1 MPRRILVTGATG
13 TVGRQVTAQLL
24 EAGAEVRALIRRPA
38 DLPAGAE
45 GVRGD
50 LAVPGSLR
58 AAAEGVG
65 GVFLLWPFAA
75 ADGLQEVLETLSKAG
90 AGRVVYLS
98 SAAVREHERRAE
110 RLIGR
115 SGLAW
120 TILRPHAFAANA
132 LRWAGGIRTAGV
144 VREPYG
150 GAAASPV
157 HERDIAAVAVRA
169 LTGDGHCGAVYELTG
184 PHSLTQAEQ
193 VRIIGEATGR
203 PVRWQEASPREARR
217 RMLARGWPAEVA
229 DDVLRAQAGMAAG
242 PSPVTAAVREVTG
255 VPARTFRSWAAEHA
269 HAFSPVMRAARIHA
283 YGGPEVIR
291 HEEAPIPEPG
301 PGEVLVRVAATS
313 FNPSEAAL
321 RSGLLRQVLPVAF
334 PYTLGWDVSGTVAAV
349 GPGVT
354 RWAPGDRV
362 IGRLDGGGAA
372 AEYVAAPAG
381 VLVAAPV
388 SVPAADAAAI
398 PVAALT
404 AWQAVFEH
412 AKAETGHRV
421 LVNGAG
427 GGVGGFTVQLARL
440 AGATVIATASARSA
454 AAVRSLGAD
463 QVVDY
468 TAEPLPDDVDAVI
481 NLAAVGPEDAARLV
495 ALVRPGGVAVSAA
508 TPLPA
513 APPLPDSPRSAPPPS
528 VTVLHFVARNDPGQ
542 LARIVSLLDT
552 GELTVDVSE
561 SRPLAEAAAVH
572 RRSEAG
578 RTRGK
583 IVLIPQGN
591 VPDTLFRPSP
601 DVSAFPRQVS
611 GGPREV
617 KKSVFWEERENPSGR
632 DATARGWR

>member
-1 MPRRILVTGATG
+1 MPRRILVTGAAG

-24 EAGAEVRALIRRPA
+24 EAGAEVRALVRRPA
-38 DLPAGAE
+38 DLPAGAQ
-45 GVRGD
+45 GVHGD

-58 AAAEGVG
+58 AAAEGVD
-65 GVFLLWPFAA
+65 GVFLVWPFAS
-75 ADGLQEVLETLSKAG
+75 ADGLGEVLETLSEAG

-110 RLIGR
+110 RLIEG
-115 SGLAW
+115 SAPEW

-132 LRWAGGIRTAGV
+132 LRWAEQIRTAGAV
-144 VREPYG
+144 HEPYG
-150 GAAASPV
+150 GAAMSPV

-169 LTGDGHCGAVYELTG
+169 LTGDGHSGAVYELTG

-203 PVRWQEASPREARR
+203 PVRWEESSPHEARR
-217 RMLARGWPAEVA
+217 RMLARGWPAEVVE
-229 DDVLRAQAGMAAG
+229 DVLRAQAGMTAG
-242 PSPVTAAVREVTG
+242 PSPVTTAVREVTG

-269 HAFSPVMRAARIHA
+269 QAFSPATQSEHTQAFSPATQAEHAHAAPAEHPHALPPVMRAARIHA

-301 PGEVLVRVAATS
+301 PGEVLVRVVATS

-321 RSGLLRQVLPVAF
+321 RSGLLRQVLPVAL

-362 IGRLDGGGAA
+362 IGRLDRGGAA
-372 AEYVAAPAG
+372 AQYVAAPAD

-412 AKAETGHRV
+412 AKARTGHRV

-427 GGVGGFTVQLARL
+427 GGVGGFTVQLARH

-513 APPLPDSPRSAPPPS
+513 TPPAAASPPSGPPPSGPPPSGPPSSGPPPS

-542 LARIVSLLDT
+542 LARIVSLLDA

-561 SRPLAEAAAVH
+561 SRPLAELADVH
-572 RRSEAG
+572 RRSEAR

-583 IVLIPQGN
+583 IVLIP
-591 VPDTLFRPSP
+591 
-601 DVSAFPRQVS
+601 
-611 GGPREV
+611 
-617 KKSVFWEERENPSGR
+617 
-632 DATARGWR
+632 